1 MYYALVR
8 SILCNNLAGVLTS
21 EKNAPQLRGILETI
35 LAPIIESKDLRVR
48 LVPRSMRAYLLH
60 ELKPFFA
67 LLSLYR
73 WCSCA

>member
-35 LAPIIESKDLRVR
+35 LTPIIESKDLRVR
-48 LVPRSMRAYLLH
+48 LVPPFNARLH
-60 ELKPFFA
+60 A
-67 LLSLYR
+67 T
-73 WCSCA
+73 